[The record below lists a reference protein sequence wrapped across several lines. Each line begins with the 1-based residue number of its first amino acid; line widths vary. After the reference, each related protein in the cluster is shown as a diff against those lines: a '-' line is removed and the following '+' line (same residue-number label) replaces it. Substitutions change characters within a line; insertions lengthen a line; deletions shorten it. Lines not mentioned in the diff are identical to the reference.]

1 MTTLIAAKDSS
12 SIEDAENIRKA
23 CKGFGTDEAVLIS
36 ILAHRNVAQ
45 KKLVRMAYEE
55 LYQEDLIQQFKS
67 ELSGSFEVKT
77 LQFIAIVFA
86 YLQNEI
92 TSSLSFYAHTWM
104 GMNIF
109 VEINFALANWL
120 ANG

>member
-1 MTTLIAAKDSS
+1 MHVIYIGL
-12 SIEDAENIRKA
+12 
-23 CKGFGTDEAVLIS
+23 GTDETALIS